1 MAHHKGLGTVFSIN
15 SITIGQIVGI
25 TPPAVQR
32 GEVET
37 TDLDDTWR
45 SYIPTILGAEPATLL
60 VNWDP
65 DATVSVEHDDLWTH
79 VGTGTAYTCKITMPS
94 TATTDVFTFTAFISR
109 VEWQEVTVD
118 AVWQLAVTLR
128 TTGSVALAS
137 T

>member
-1 MAHHKGLGTVFSIN
+1 MAHYKGLGTTFSIN
-15 SITIGQIVGI
+15 AITIGQIVGI

-45 SYIPTILGAEPATLL
+45 NYLPTILGAEPATLL

-65 DATVSVEHDDLWTH
+65 DATVNVEHDDLWTH
-79 VGTGTAYTCKITMPS
+79 VGTGTTYTCKITMPS
-94 TATTDVFTFTAFISR
+94 GPTADVFTFSAFISR